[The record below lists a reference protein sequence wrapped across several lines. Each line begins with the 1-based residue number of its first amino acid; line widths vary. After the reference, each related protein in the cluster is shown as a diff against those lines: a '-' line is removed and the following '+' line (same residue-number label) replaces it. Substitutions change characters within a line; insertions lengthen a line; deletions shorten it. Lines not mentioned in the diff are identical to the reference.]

1 MINDR
6 TYEWKRVAERIGGDD
21 GEQIAEAIA
30 ELYEVYDR
38 RMVEWL
44 ASLYDDEV
52 GGFYYSAPARDTD
65 GFLPDIESTYG
76 VLSGIESMGMV
87 NAYGKNFVPA
97 MPEWLNK
104 KVGEFILSTQ
114 DEDGYFYQKQW
125 GKDVSLLRKS
135 RDLGCCTYL
144 LDRLGLTAKFPIPT
158 VSVKKDG
165 EGGYDLSNAPERFRS
180 ADAFRAY
187 LEAQDLS
194 KTSYF
199 TGSELLSQFPE
210 IKAYSEL
217 LGVNLVDEI
226 ILWLNKYKRAD
237 NGLWQEE
244 INYHAI
250 NGLHKLS
257 WVYNLAGAPL
267 PDIDACL
274 ESTVKIIMSDVPTT
288 VVVEVY
294 NPWHVLGELVKN
306 AKAHNTE
313 KYEELKSRIIALAPD
328 MIRKSIEKIKLYKQ
342 PDGSVSYSIN
352 GGDYTSQGSLAS
364 PRDKK
369 GSSVNGTMCGSISLT
384 SSIFKALDI
393 DDIRVPLYTED
404 DLQVFV
410 GVLNEIHEKNSKKEG
425 KD

>member
-1 MINDR
+1 MIKNR
-6 TYEWKRVAERIGGDD
+6 VEEWKKVAERLGGEA
-21 GEQIAEAIA
+21 GERIAEAMA
-30 ELYEVYDR
+30 ELYEVYDS

-44 ASLYDDEV
+44 ASLYDDEI
-52 GGFYYSAPARDTD
+52 GAFYYSAPARDTD
-65 GFLPDIESTYG
+65 GYLPDIESTYG
-76 VLSGIESMGMV
+76 VLAGIESMGMV

-104 KVGEFILSTQ
+104 KIGDFILSCQ

-125 GKDVSLLRKS
+125 GKEVSLLRKS
-135 RDLGCCTYL
+135 RDLTCCTYL
-144 LDRLGLTAKFPIPT
+144 LERLSLSAKYPIPT
-158 VSVKKDG
+158 VGAKKDE
-165 EGGYDLSNAPERFRS
+165 EGGYDLSNAPDRFRS

-194 KTSYF
+194 KTSYH
-199 TGSELLSQFPE
+199 TGSELLSQFAE
-210 IKAYSEL
+210 VRAYSEL

-226 ILWLNKYKRAD
+226 VAWLNKYKRAD

-257 WVYNLAGAPL
+257 WVYNLAGKPI
-267 PDIDACL
+267 PDVDACFD
-274 ESTVKIIMSDVPTT
+274 STVKIIMSDVPTT

-306 AKAHNTE
+306 AKNHQPE
-313 KYEELKSRIIALAPD
+313 KYNSLIERVKALAPG
-328 MIRKSIEKIKLYKQ
+328 MIRKSIEKVKLYKQ
-342 PDGSVSYSIN
+342 PDGSVSYSVS

-369 GSSVNGTMCGSISLT
+369 GASVNGAMCGSISLT
-384 SSIFKALDI
+384 KSVFGALDI
-393 DDIRVPLYTED
+393 DDIRIPLYTEE
-404 DLQVFV
+404 DLKIFV
-410 GVLNEIHEKNSKKEG
+410 GVLNETHEKNSK
-425 KD
+425 